1 MFQDDRLLPWK
12 TVLGNL
18 LMTGND
24 PDKAKRL
31 LARVGLEEY
40 ADAYPATLSG
50 GQRERAAL
58 ARALLSSPQLLLLD
72 NPLGAL
78 DALTRSKMQEL
89 ILQVCKEEGI
99 TTVLVTHDVREATIM
114 ANKIW
119 VIKSQGIAAE
129 MINDF
134 RDQDDDQ
141 AQLAK
146 DKIVHDTLQLNN

>member
-50 GQRERAAL
+50 GQSIANIAAL
-58 ARALLSSPQLLLLD
+58 FTRGPGHPVRGAETKSCFNQSPPVLSPAPAFGHPPRSP
-72 NPLGAL
+72 
-78 DALTRSKMQEL
+78 TRSKIQEL

-119 VIKSQGIAAE
+119 VIKSL
-129 MINDF
+129 F
-134 RDQDDDQ
+134 PPC
-141 AQLAK
+141 
-146 DKIVHDTLQLNN
+146 

>member
-1 MFQDDRLLPWK
+1 MQRPTLWSF
-12 TVLGNL
+12 TS
-18 LMTGND
+18 LMS
-24 PDKAKRL
+24 R
-31 LARVGLEEY
+31 
-40 ADAYPATLSG
+40 SCIS
-50 GQRERAAL
+50 
-58 ARALLSSPQLLLLD
+58 ARALLSSPQLLLFD

-78 DALTRSKMQEL
+78 DALTRSKIQEL

-114 ANKIW
+114 ANKTW
-119 VIKSQGIAAE
+119 GIKNQGIAAE

-146 DKIVHDTLQLNN
+146 DKIVHDTLQIILGEDDLAA

>member
-1 MFQDDRLLPWK
+1 MFQDDRLLPWE

-50 GQRERAAL
+50 GAETKSCFNQSPPV
-58 ARALLSSPQLLLLD
+58 LSPAPAFGHPPRSP
-72 NPLGAL
+72 
-78 DALTRSKMQEL
+78 TRSKIQEL

-119 VIKSQGIAAE
+119 VIKAL
-129 MINDF
+129 F
-134 RDQDDDQ
+134 PPC
-141 AQLAK
+141 
-146 DKIVHDTLQLNN
+146 